1 MKIALIADT
10 NPLIKKG
17 VTNFVHTKAVCLQQL
32 KGDDI
37 IVDCYVIKTVSSLFF
52 KLLTKSPQRE
62 CPVNENEDITEDGVT
77 YHVIT
82 VKQTLLGTL
91 YNKFFERSFYPL
103 QFRRLSTKFKE
114 YDVLTTHQL
123 AAHALALYVKKHYGI
138 PYVTTWHGSE
148 MNVFPF
154 ASSFNKKFI
163 IRVLENAKMNFFVS
177 KKMQSTSDS
186 LTVQAS
192 KDHIY
197 TGASKQFQKYDSVK
211 RLELRDKHDVANNKV
226 IAFVGNLLPI
236 KNIEVLPQIFK
247 NVSCHITNSKFWI
260 LGDGQLHDNLRRGL
274 DESGVDYTMFG
285 NVLPEE
291 MPEMLNCVDMV
302 VLPSINEGM
311 PLVLLEALSCGCKCV
326 GSHVGGIAEIL
337 GDDNVFELGGHFVDE
352 ISSRIVKLLL
362 DPTIIQGLGG
372 EFSWD
377 NAIRKELA
385 SYSF

>member
-17 VTNFVHTKAVCLQQL
+17 VTNYVHTKAISL
-32 KGDDI
+32 KRITNEGV
-37 IVDCYVIKTVSSLFF
+37 IVDFYVIKTVSSLLLR
-52 KLLTKSPQRE
+52 LLTKSPQTVF
-62 CPVNENEDITEDGVT
+62 PVNEHGDITEDGVT

-82 VKQTLLGTL
+82 VKQTLLGIL
-91 YNKFFERSFYPL
+91 YNKLFGRSFYPL
-103 QFRRLSTKFKE
+103 QFRRISSKFKD

-123 AAHALALYVKKHYGI
+123 AAHALALRVKKRYGI

-154 ASSFNKKFI
+154 ASSSNKKFI

-177 KKMQSTSDS
+177 KKMQRTSDS
-186 LTVQAS
+186 LTVRAN

-197 TGASKQFQKYDSVK
+197 TGASMQFQKYNPIIRS
-211 RLELRDKHDVANNKV
+211 ELRVKYDVANKKV

-236 KNIEVLPQIFK
+236 KNIEALPLIFK
-247 NVSCHITNSKFWI
+247 NVSSHITNSKFWI
-260 LGDGQLHDNLRRGL
+260 LGDGQLHDILKKEL

-285 NVLPEE
+285 NVIPDN
-291 MPEMLNCVDMV
+291 MPEMLNSVDVV

-311 PLVLLEALSCGCKCV
+311 PLVLLESLSCGCKCV

-337 GDDNVFELGGHFVDE
+337 GDENVFELGGHFVDE
-352 ISSRIVKLLL
+352 ISSRIVNLLL
-362 DPTIIQGLGG
+362 DDTITQGLGQ

-385 SYSF
+385 SYSN